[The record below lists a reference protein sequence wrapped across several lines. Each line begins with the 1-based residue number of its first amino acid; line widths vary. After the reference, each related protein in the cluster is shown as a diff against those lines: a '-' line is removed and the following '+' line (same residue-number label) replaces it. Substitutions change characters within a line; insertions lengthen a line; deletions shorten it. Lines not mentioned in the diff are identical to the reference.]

1 MFLTHKTRGINM
13 KNLNTIEL
21 YEVSGGI
28 HLHHHHHDQDEN
40 KVDKFVDDS
49 KEKIKDGWD
58 EVRHSRIAEN
68 AKDAVERNNPFK
80 HRD

>member
-1 MFLTHKTRGINM
+1 M
-13 KNLNTIEL
+13 KDLNAVEL
-21 YEVSGGI
+21 KEVSGGI
-28 HLHHHHHDQDEN
+28 HFHHHHHHHHHHHDEDEN

-58 EVRHSRIAEN
+58 EVKHSRIAED
-68 AKDAVERNNPFK
+68 AKETVEKNNPFK